1 MPKGD
6 RTGPAGAGMMTGR
19 RAGYCAGFSVP
30 GYMNTGVP
38 WRGFGFGGVGRGWRN
53 TFYATGVPG
62 WQRFGYPPMPPQ
74 EETESLKTQADWLKD
89 QLDAINKRIEELES
103 K

>member
-1 MPKGD
+1 
-6 RTGPAGAGMMTGR
+6 
-19 RAGYCAGFSVP
+19 
-30 GYMNTGVP
+30 
-38 WRGFGFGGVGRGWRN
+38 
-53 TFYATGVPG
+53 
-62 WQRFGYPPMPPQ
+62 MPPQ

>member
-30 GYMNTGVP
+30 GYMNTGAP
-38 WRGFGFGGVGRGWRN
+38 WRGFGFGGGGRGWRN
-53 TFYATGVPG
+53 TF
-62 WQRFGYPPMPPQ
+62 
-74 EETESLKTQADWLKD
+74 
-89 QLDAINKRIEELES
+89 
-103 K
+103 